1 MVLKGNRIFLLLLAP
16 QTFLALWSPGKK
28 GVESCTLQENE
39 IKMGWTKYLGI
50 FVPSRHSILGEGVEM
65 GIKAT
70 LISFKCFA
78 TNYMIFFL
86 PDALVWQKFNS
97 LQSVPWWLNAHL
109 VDNTSSYFSP
119 QQQSCLDERLLL
131 DALSSGSYFTSYKS
145 KIYSRQKR
153 HLHGNAYYEIMPDVQ
168 MFYNYDFLFWRCS

>member
-1 MVLKGNRIFLLLLAP
+1 MFLKGNRTFFLLLAP
-16 QTFLALWSPGKK
+16 KHFLLSDPLQKGGWILYIARKWDQDGMNKIPWDFCAEPTFNTRRGGGNGDQSD
-28 GVESCTLQENE
+28 
-39 IKMGWTKYLGI
+39 IDI
-50 FVPSRHSILGEGVEM
+50 
-65 GIKAT
+65 
-70 LISFKCFA
+70 FKCFA